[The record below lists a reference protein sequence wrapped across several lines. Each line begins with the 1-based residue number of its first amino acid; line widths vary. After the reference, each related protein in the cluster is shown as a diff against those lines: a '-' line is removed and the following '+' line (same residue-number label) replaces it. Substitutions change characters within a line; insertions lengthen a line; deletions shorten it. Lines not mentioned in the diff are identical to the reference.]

1 MTGMM
6 MMMMMM
12 MVVVMMVGA
21 SERAGRMTKLAVKT
35 VSFHHFTSSPV
46 ALFSVLGWLG
56 SRVVSVLVSGAEW
69 PGFKSQSDAVEY
81 QS

>member
-1 MTGMM
+1 MTGM

-12 MVVVMMVGA
+12 MVVVMVVMA

-35 VSFHHFTSSPV
+35 VSFHHFTSSPI

-56 SRVVSVLVSGAEW
+56 SRVVIVLVSGAEW
-69 PGFKSQSDAVEY
+69 PGFKSQSDAVG
-81 QS
+81 

>member
-12 MVVVMMVGA
+12 MVVVMVVVVMA

-35 VSFHHFTSSPV
+35 VSFHHFTSSPI

-69 PGFKSQSDAVEY
+69 PGFKSQSDAVG
-81 QS
+81 

>member
-1 MTGMM
+1 MTGMMM

-12 MVVVMMVGA
+12 MVVVMA

-35 VSFHHFTSSPV
+35 VSFHHFTSSPI

-69 PGFKSQSDAVEY
+69 PGFKSLSDAVG
-81 QS
+81 